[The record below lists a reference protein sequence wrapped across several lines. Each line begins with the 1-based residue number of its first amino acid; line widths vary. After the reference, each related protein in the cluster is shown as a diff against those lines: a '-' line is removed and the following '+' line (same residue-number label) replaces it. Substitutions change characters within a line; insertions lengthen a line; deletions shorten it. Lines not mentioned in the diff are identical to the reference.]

1 MGMGTIAN
9 SRNVVLQSCTGVK
22 LHGPAANWFTAD
34 RVQANVV
41 FEKRSY

>member
-22 LHGPAANWFTAD
+22 LHGPAAKWFAAD
-34 RVQANVV
+34 RVQASLV
-41 FEKRSY
+41 FEMRSY